1 MRLTVAEA
9 RHLAERTMAA
19 AGHDAEEAEIIA
31 DHLIDCE
38 LRGLSYGGLPRAL
51 SVFERMTKPGF
62 RRGKIEIA
70 RETPL
75 SALVDGHGNIGYLVG
90 RRAADMAIDKASA
103 QGMAVVGA
111 RDTWHTGMLSYY
123 AEKAARAGLVSMIAS
138 NASPNVAP
146 HGGSEGRF
154 GTNPI
159 AFGFPSADEPVIWD
173 IGTSVMMHGEVVL
186 AGRLGEQ
193 LPEDSAFDADG
204 HPTRDPAQ
212 ALKGAIAAWGG
223 HKGSGLAIVVQLLGT
238 LCAVQPMPKDMFGY
252 GCLFVMMRPDLLMSA
267 EEYRANVSEYSAAI
281 RSTRPVPGGS
291 SVRMP
296 YDRSLAERRRRLAED
311 AIEIAQ
317 PVYDQLR
324 QIVASNDGGAK
335 RGNT

>member
-1 MRLTVAEA
+1 MRIGVSEA
-9 RHLAERTMAA
+9 RRLAEQTLTA
-19 AGHDAEEAEIIA
+19 AGHDAAEAAAVA

-62 RRGKIEIA
+62 SRGRITVVH
-70 RETPL
+70 ETPL
-75 SALVDGHGNIGYLVG
+75 SALVDGGNNIGYLVAL
-90 RRAADMAIDKASA
+90 RAAEIAIEKASG

-138 NASPNVAP
+138 NASPTVAP

-159 AFGFPSADEPVIWD
+159 AFGFPSEDDPVVWD

-186 AGRLGEQ
+186 AGRLGQE
-193 LPEDSAFDADG
+193 LPEGSAFDADG
-204 HPTRDPAQ
+204 NPTRDPAK
-212 ALKGAIAAWGG
+212 ALQGAIAAWGG
-223 HKGSGLAIVVQLLGT
+223 HKGSGLAIVVQLLGAM
-238 LCAVQPMPKDMFGY
+238 CAVPPMPKDMFGY
-252 GCLFVMMRPDLLMSA
+252 GCLFVMMRPDLLMPLEDYKASVTEYA
-267 EEYRANVSEYSAAI
+267 EAI
-281 RSTRPVPGGS
+281 RSTRPVAGGAP
-291 SVRMP
+291 VRMP

-311 AIEIAQ
+311 AIEVPDVVWQ
-317 PVYDQLR
+317 RLR
-324 QIVASNDGGAK
+324 EIVEANAPP
-335 RGNT
+335 